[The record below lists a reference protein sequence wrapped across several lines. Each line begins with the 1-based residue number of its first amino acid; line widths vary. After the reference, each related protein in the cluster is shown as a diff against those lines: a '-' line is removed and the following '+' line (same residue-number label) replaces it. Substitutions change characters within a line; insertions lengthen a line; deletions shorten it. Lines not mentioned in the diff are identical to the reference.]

1 MVVVMNDGI
10 GSEDDDMIMMVKMR
24 DTKKYEDERTGG
36 KGDVKAGMGKRR
48 TYREGDNDDDDDRKG
63 RAER

>member
-1 MVVVMNDGI
+1 MT
-10 GSEDDDMIMMVKMR
+10 MMVKMR
-24 DTKKYEDERTGG
+24 DTKKYEDEKTGG